1 MKEWVTYHDDLFR
14 ELCRV
19 FLEEIEI
26 CGVRLEFNVER
37 LGLIFCAR
45 RLPRSESSGGA
56 CR

>member
-1 MKEWVTYHDDLFR
+1 MTYHDDLFR

-19 FLEEIEI
+19 FLEEIGI
-26 CGVRLEFNVER
+26 CGMRLEFNVER
-37 LGLIFCAR
+37 SGLIFCAR